1 MAKNKGI
8 IFLDPIED
16 KTILHIFNDLQ
27 NRSYTSMDLHIY
39 PDEWHRASTKIGI
52 KCKELIESKPP
63 LLEPPVMSRTRR
75 KGFVI
80 KPFDVDVIIEPFGK
94 KKKIIFNRKIF

>member
-1 MAKNKGI
+1 MVKNKGI
-8 IFLDPIED
+8 IFLDPIKD

-27 NRSYTSMDLHIY
+27 KQPYATIDLREHSLAWQKASKKIGLRCKKLISMD
-39 PDEWHRASTKIGI
+39 E
-52 KCKELIESKPP
+52 P
-63 LLEPPVMSRTRR
+63 LLEPPVTSRYDR

-80 KPFDVDVIIEPFGK
+80 KPYDVDIIIEPFGK